1 MTNEVALPKATPSMR
16 LSPCTTVAKVAGPTL
31 LKLLMRSLPCTTV
44 ARAANPPTKSLAGGW
59 PPMRL
64 SPYTKVA
71 RVANPP
77 IESSTTAKR
86 LLMHYARSL
95 VLPKVIGV
103 SNLGD
108 RRPRVLKPLKSS
120 LIPTTRLQSPRRGKV
135 RHHNVDRRCSVRR
148 QRLHPAKTTTKC
160 EQELGFRLFMRTTR
174 YRNVSIM
181 RSTSKYRTRT
191 R

>member
-1 MTNEVALPKATPSMR
+1 MTNEVALPQATLSMR
-16 LSPCTTVAKVAGPTL
+16 SSPCTTVAKVAGPTL
-31 LKLLMRSLPCTTV
+31 LELQMRSSPSTKA
-44 ARAANPPTKSLAGGW
+44 ARAAKPPTKSLIGGW
-59 PPMRL
+59 SPMRS
-64 SPYTKVA
+64 SPCTKA
-71 RVANPP
+71 ANPP
-77 IESSTTAKR
+77 IESPTTAKR

-95 VLPKVIGV
+95 VLPGVIRV

-108 RRPRVLKPLKSS
+108 RRPRVLKPLKPS
-120 LIPTTRLQSPRRGKV
+120 LIPTTRLQSPRRDKE
-135 RHHNVDRRCSVRR
+135 RHHKDDRRYSVRR

-174 YRNVSIM
+174 YRNMSIM

>member
-16 LSPCTTVAKVAGPTL
+16 SSPCTTVAKVAGPTL
-31 LKLLMRSLPCTTV
+31 LKLL
-44 ARAANPPTKSLAGGW
+44 
-59 PPMRL
+59 MRL

-86 LLMHYARSL
+86 LLMPYARSL
-95 VLPKVIGV
+95 VLPKVIRV

-108 RRPRVLKPLKSS
+108 RRPRVLKPLKLS
-120 LIPTTRLQSPRRGKV
+120 LIPTTRLQSPRRDKE
-135 RHHNVDRRCSVRR
+135 RHHKDDRRYSVRR

-160 EQELGFRLFMRTTR
+160 EQELGFRLFMRTR
-174 YRNVSIM
+174 YRNMNIM
-181 RSTSKYRTRT
+181 RSTSKYRIRS